1 MEDEFLTVKGE
12 SGITQGEG
20 GIQPRKEESA
30 GCGVEPTGTW
40 GQTGI
45 VNPYP
50 KPKDA
55 GGRLIRE
62 LIASL
67 KREKIP
73 LPITSHIL
81 CATSGGSDSVALA
94 VCLARYGRRVIDP
107 KRITLFHV
115 NHGWRAEAS
124 DGDEAFVRAL
134 ASKLGVGFLSVT
146 AREQPAAGDS
156 WEEHAR
162 RLRKEAY
169 LQAAKK
175 LKCRF
180 IFTAHTGDDLAE
192 TRLWRLFTG
201 KWETHA
207 EGIYARHGKEFR
219 PFLKLRKAFL
229 QEFLNEEAQGWR
241 EDQTNHEG
249 RFLRSRMRNELFP
262 VIEKLFPRAVTHLID
277 LEPKKRTRSSVRPV
291 SKKRR
296 IK

>member
-1 MEDEFLTVKGE
+1 MN
-12 SGITQGEG
+12 S
-20 GIQPRKEESA
+20 
-30 GCGVEPTGTW
+30 
-40 GQTGI
+40 
-45 VNPYP
+45 YP

-67 KREKIP
+67 KREKIR

-94 VCLARYGRRVIDP
+94 ICLARYGRRVIDP
-107 KRITLFHV
+107 SRMTLFHV

-124 DGDEAFVRAL
+124 DQDEEFVMKL
-134 ASKLGVGFLSVT
+134 AQKLNVRFLSLR
-146 AREQPAAGDS
+146 APEMPSPGDS

-162 RLRKEAY
+162 RLRKEAFV
-169 LQAAKK
+169 QTAKK

-207 EGIYARHGKEFR
+207 EGIYVRHGKEVR
-219 PFLKLRKAFL
+219 PFLRLRKAFL
-229 QEFLNEEAQGWR
+229 QEFFIEENQRWR

-249 RFLRSRMRNELFP
+249 RFLRSRMRKELLP
-262 VIEKLFPRAVTHLID
+262 VIERLFPRAVTHLID
-277 LEPKKRTRSSVRPV
+277 LEPKRQTRKDARAV
-291 SKKRR
+291 SKKRLNQS
-296 IK
+296 